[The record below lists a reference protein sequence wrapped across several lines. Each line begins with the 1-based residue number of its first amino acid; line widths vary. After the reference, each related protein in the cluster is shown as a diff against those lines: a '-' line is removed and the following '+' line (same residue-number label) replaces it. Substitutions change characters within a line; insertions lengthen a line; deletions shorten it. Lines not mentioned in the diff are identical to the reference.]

1 MTIAPNWD
9 TIIVGGGSAGAI
21 VAGILAQRDPSEKI
35 LLLEAGRSDRHPLVQ
50 TPLGLVR
57 MMGDRG
63 FDWCFESV
71 PSDSQ
76 GQAITKIPR
85 GKMLGG
91 SGSIN
96 SMLYIRG
103 RPSDYDEWAEAH
115 GAAGWAWRDVLPVF
129 KRMEQNRD
137 QLDETRHGFDGP
149 MHVENQASPHPLT
162 QHFFGAGRQLQIPG
176 NQDFNGSTQEGL
188 GLYQCNMKNGR
199 RWTGV
204 DAYLRPAIGR
214 SNLAVETNVN
224 VRLVQLSGR
233 KATGVVLNDGRAITA
248 NRRVILCAGAIGTP
262 SILLRSGIGPQGH
275 ALHLAGV
282 GQNLQ
287 DHPAAPISYK
297 TANIGHGLAWRNLGW
312 ILGAPFQY
320 MARRRGM
327 LASPTVEAGGFV
339 KTDSSQ
345 AQPDVQFHFGPFN
358 LSYWGHGL
366 FADACVLKPYS
377 RGQLALNA
385 DGSPSIDLNLLSD
398 ERDADTLFRGWRL
411 LAQICQQMSQNL
423 AGQPWEQVSPGL
435 DPNDSEAL
443 RRWLKSSSYT
453 SYHPVGTAKM
463 GLAQDPMAVVHPGT
477 MGVHGSEG
485 LFVVDASVM
494 PTLVAGNT
502 NNPTMMIAEKSAREL
517 L

>member
-1 MTIAPNWD
+1 MSIAPHWD

-21 VAGILAQRDPSEKI
+21 VAGVLAQRDPKEKI

-57 MMGDRG
+57 MMGHRD
-63 FDWCFESV
+63 FDWRFESV
-71 PSDSQ
+71 PSESQ

-85 GKMLGG
+85 GKLLGG

-96 SMLYIRG
+96 SMLYVRG
-103 RPSDYDEWAEAH
+103 RPSDYDEWAQEQ
-115 GAAGWAWRDVLPVF
+115 GATGWAWQDVLPVF
-129 KRMEQNRD
+129 KRMERNSR
-137 QLDETRHGFDGP
+137 QLDDTQHGRNGP
-149 MHVENQASPHPLT
+149 MHVEDQASPHPLT
-162 QHFFGAGRQLQIPG
+162 HHFIEAGRELQVRH

-204 DAYLRPAIGR
+204 DAYLRPAMGR
-214 SNLAVETNVN
+214 GNLAVETNVN
-224 VRLVQLSGR
+224 VQQLQLSGR
-233 KATGVVLNDGRAITA
+233 RATGVVLADGQTITA

-262 SILLRSGIGPQGH
+262 SILLRSGIGPQGQ
-275 ALHLAGV
+275 ALHLPGV

-320 MARRRGM
+320 LARRRGM
-327 LASPTVEAGGFV
+327 LASPTVEAGGFI
-339 KTDSSQ
+339 KTDPSQ

-358 LSYWGHGL
+358 LSYWGHGF
-366 FADACVLKPYS
+366 FADACVLKPHS
-377 RGQLALNA
+377 RGQVTLNP
-385 DGSPSIDLNLLSD
+385 DGSPAIDLKLLSD
-398 ERDADTLFRGWRL
+398 DRDLDTLFHGWRFL
-411 LAQICQQMSQNL
+411 EKICHQMSQNQS
-423 AGQPWEQVSPGL
+423 GPPWTKVSPAL
-435 DPNDSEAL
+435 DPKDAEAL

-463 GLAQDPMAVVHPGT
+463 GMVQDSMAVVHPGT
-477 MGVHGSEG
+477 MAVHGSEG